1 MHTFYAYLQHFFHS
15 KNQHGIHSP
24 FVYNFY
30 LKTLRRQVDKKSW
43 KKYLRFRA
51 HVFSSNECLE
61 NENFGA
67 GSKKLKRPSSSI
79 QKIAR
84 VAGSSKK
91 KAKLLMRLS
100 NFETPKNILEFG
112 TSLGLGSAA
121 LALGSESSRIVT
133 LEGSCS
139 RSQAAQKFFKNSNIV
154 NITAICSDFDNYLNT
169 FEGNEGFDIIFI
181 DGNHTYEATKKYFNW
196 ALKHLNTSGMIIFDD
211 IYWSK
216 DMTKAWREICASS
229 AINLSMDLFLVGI
242 VMKREEQSKEH
253 FRLKY

>member
-1 MHTFYAYLQHFFHS
+1 MHTFYAYLQHSFRS
-15 KNQHGIHSP
+15 KNQYGIHSP

-43 KKYLRFRA
+43 KKYLHFRA
-51 HVFSSNECLE
+51 NVFSSNESLE
-61 NENFGA
+61 NEDFGA
-67 GSKKLKRPSSSI
+67 GSKKLKHSSSSI
-79 QKIAR
+79 QKIAK

-100 NFETPKNILEFG
+100 NFETPKKILEFG

-121 LALGSESSRIVT
+121 LALGNESSRIVT
-133 LEGSCS
+133 LEGSS
-139 RSQAAQKFFKNSNIV
+139 SKSQAAQKFFKNSNIS
-154 NITAICSDFDNYLNT
+154 NITAVCSDFDDYLNN
-169 FEGNEGFDIIFI
+169 FETNEGFDIIFI
-181 DGNHTYEATKKYFNW
+181 DGNHTYQATKRYFNL

-242 VMKREEQSKEH
+242 VMKRKEQSKEH

>member
-1 MHTFYAYLQHFFHS
+1 
-15 KNQHGIHSP
+15 
-24 FVYNFY
+24 
-30 LKTLRRQVDKKSW
+30 
-43 KKYLRFRA
+43 
-51 HVFSSNECLE
+51 
-61 NENFGA
+61 
-67 GSKKLKRPSSSI
+67 
-79 QKIAR
+79 
-84 VAGSSKK
+84 
-91 KAKLLMRLS
+91 MRLS

-181 DGNHTYEATKKYFNW
+181 DGNHTYEATKKYFHW

-216 DMTKAWREICASS
+216 DMTRAWREICASS

>member
-1 MHTFYAYLQHFFHS
+1 MHTFYAYLQHFFRS

-67 GSKKLKRPSSSI
+67 GSKKLKRSSSSI

-133 LEGSCS
+133 LEGCCS
-139 RSQAAQKFFKNSNIV
+139 RSQAAQKFFENSNIV
-154 NITAICSDFDNYLNT
+154 NITAICSDFDNYLNGQTNKT
-169 FEGNEGFDIIFI
+169 FF
-181 DGNHTYEATKKYFNW
+181 
-196 ALKHLNTSGMIIFDD
+196 
-211 IYWSK
+211 
-216 DMTKAWREICASS
+216 
-229 AINLSMDLFLVGI
+229 
-242 VMKREEQSKEH
+242 QS
-253 FRLKY
+253 F